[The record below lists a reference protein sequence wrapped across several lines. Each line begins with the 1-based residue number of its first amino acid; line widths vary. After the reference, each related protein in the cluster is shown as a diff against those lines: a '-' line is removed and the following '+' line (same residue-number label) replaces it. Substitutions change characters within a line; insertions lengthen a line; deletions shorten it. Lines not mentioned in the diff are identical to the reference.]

1 MLPTA
6 CARRARRRGR
16 QAPSTRWH
24 TQGESANAQ
33 PSQRL
38 ALRQPECQYDP
49 VDLLAAKLLT
59 SPDGLA
65 LLATVL
71 RSQLADRP
79 VDPLAQAAALRGLG
93 HPAPLVAVVLTQA
106 RLLTRLRQ
114 RWGDVPEGLLVTP
127 DGAEQATRPVVANH
141 RAARYQHALQG
152 AATPD
157 GVVEVIDLCSGIGL
171 DALAF
176 AQVGLSVDAFD
187 IDAATV
193 LIARH
198 NADVLGLDR
207 LIRFHEKDVQSLP
220 PAELRT
226 GAIFA
231 DPSRRSG
238 PRRISD
244 PESWSPPLSWVLS
257 LRAPNVGVKVAP
269 GIDRD
274 RLPSTTEFEVVS
286 VGGTVV
292 EGGLYRGDL
301 QTHADGQPV
310 RRRATVFAGEAS
322 VPETITDAD
331 LLDEAP
337 PVGRV
342 GEFLHEPDGAVIRAG
357 LVGVVV
363 QRLAGRLVDHRI
375 AYITNDNPVRSPL
388 VTSYRVVDVQ
398 RFNLK
403 KLRTSL
409 HARGVG
415 SVTIKKR
422 GFAMTP
428 EELRSAL
435 RLRKKDTGQA
445 TLVLTRIGDV
455 PTVIEV
461 ESPDKQGS
469 VS

>member
-1 MLPTA
+1 
-6 CARRARRRGR
+6 
-16 QAPSTRWH
+16 
-24 TQGESANAQ
+24 
-33 PSQRL
+33 
-38 ALRQPECQYDP
+38 

-59 SPDGLA
+59 SPEGLA
-65 LLATVL
+65 LLATVQGSPPPTGQMNGGE
-71 RSQLADRP
+71 RA
-79 VDPLAQAAALRGLG
+79 DPLAQAETLRRLG

-106 RLLTRLRQ
+106 RLLTRLRG
-114 RWGDVPEGLLVTP
+114 RWGVLPAGLLVTP
-127 DGAEQATRPVVANH
+127 DGAEQATRPIVAKH
-141 RAARYQHALQG
+141 RAARYHHALNDG
-152 AATPD
+152 A
-157 GVVEVIDLCSGIGL
+157 EVLDLCSGIGL
-171 DALAF
+171 DAIAF
-176 AQVGLSVDAFD
+176 GEAGLTVGAFESD
-187 IDAATV
+187 SATV

-198 NADVLGLDR
+198 NAGVLGLDR
-207 LIRFHEKDVQSLP
+207 LIRCHERDVQSLT

-226 GAIFA
+226 NAIFA

-257 LRAPNVGVKVAP
+257 LTASNVGVKVAP

-274 RLPSTTEFEVVS
+274 SLPSDTEFEVVS
-286 VGGTVV
+286 VGGVVV

-301 QTHADGQPV
+301 RSQVDERPV
-310 RRRATVFAGEAS
+310 SRRATVFGKEGTTPVAITEAGL
-322 VPETITDAD
+322 IDG
-331 LLDEAP
+331 AP

-342 GEFLHEPDGAVIRAG
+342 GKFLHEPDGAVIRAE

-363 QRLAGRLVDHRI
+363 QQLTGRLIDHRI
-375 AYITNDNPVRSPL
+375 AYVTSDNPAHSPL
-388 VTSYRVVDVQ
+388 VTSYQVVDVQ

-403 KLRTSL
+403 KLRTTL
-409 HARGVG
+409 HARAVG

-445 TLVLTRIGDV
+445 TLILTRIGEV

-461 ESPDKQGS
+461 EALDERCSLS
-469 VS
+469 

>member
-1 MLPTA
+1 MPI
-6 CARRARRRGR
+6 
-16 QAPSTRWH
+16 PSGHDR
-24 TQGESANAQ
+24 
-33 PSQRL
+33 
-38 ALRQPECQYDP
+38 P

-71 RSQLADRP
+71 RSQLADRSA
-79 VDPLAQAAALRGLG
+79 DPLAQAAGLRTLG

-114 RWGDVPEGLLVTP
+114 RWGALPEGLLVTP
-127 DGAEQATRPVVANH
+127 DGAEQATRPVVAKH
-141 RAARYQHALQG
+141 RAARYQHALRD
-152 AATPD
+152 AHAL
-157 GVVEVIDLCSGIGL
+157 EVLDLCAGIGL
-171 DALAF
+171 DAFAF

-207 LIRFHEKDVQSLP
+207 LIRFHQRDVQSLP

-286 VGGTVV
+286 VGGAVV

-301 QTHADGQPV
+301 QTHTDGQPV
-310 RRRATVFAGEAS
+310 SRRATVFADEAS
-322 VPETITDAD
+322 APETITDAD
-331 LLDEAP
+331 LFDGAP

-342 GEFLHEPDGAVIRAG
+342 GEFLYEPDGAVIRAG

-363 QRLAGRLVDHRI
+363 QRLSGRLVDHRI
-375 AYITNDNPVRSPL
+375 AYITNDHPARSPL

-435 RLRKKDTGQA
+435 RLRKKDTGQT
-445 TLVLTRIGDV
+445 TLVLTRIGEV
-455 PTVIEV
+455 PTVVEV
-461 ESPDKQGS
+461 ESLDKQDS